1 MGDLNYR
8 VNLPRAVVVDLLA
21 REQIEPLLVQDQ
33 LLNAVRKS
41 EAFHGFNEAP
51 IGFAPTF
58 KFVPNQAAGPGAFT
72 RPLDE
77 RKKRVPSWCDRVLSR
92 SWPGSRGDLEQLS
105 YEAAPEVIT
114 SDHVPVHAGFL
125 LKISSP
131 WETEEAIHKRF
142 YLLLYDLHAS
152 ELRPTDQN
160 GLADPYL
167 EVRADFMDG
176 AVRSSIKK
184 RTLSPNWGHEQIRI
198 RLPPYCRSAKYL
210 EHAHLFIRVKD
221 YDRYSRDD
229 TCGCAVLGCSGLF
242 VTEEANVAASQ
253 LHLRTSRT
261 AEGKPFE
268 LLLTHHGVQRGT
280 LSGRL
285 RIEWASWLDFSH
297 GLFQRSQGA
306 LGAVPASDRSSRRG
320 SENSYHRSNSPSRGG
335 MPHQFHAVLPQHE
348 THHM

>member
-1 MGDLNYR
+1 VAARNAQAVEIQRGLRLGRRRASGKLDVSNRFEHLFWMGDLNYR

-221 YDRYSRDD
+221 YDRYFAATGSLISAYARPAER
-229 TCGCAVLGCSGLF
+229 CYSVAMQVLPRR
-242 VTEEANVAASQ
+242 
-253 LHLRTSRT
+253 HLRVRG
-261 AEGKPFE
+261 AR
-268 LLLTHHGVQRGT
+268 LQRP
-280 LSGRL
+280 L
-285 RIEWASWLDFSH
+285 RD
-297 GLFQRSQGA
+297 
-306 LGAVPASDRSSRRG
+306 
-320 SENSYHRSNSPSRGG
+320 RGG
-335 MPHQFHAVLPQHE
+335 
-348 THHM
+348 